1 MLDVVTPVPG
11 ADHLIA
17 WFGEWPSFHDAEVLN
32 VHLDRT
38 GPSRVQIHTWKRT
51 NDLDGEGYYIVAK
64 HVVVTF
70 QLQGVNELALD
81 GFSAQNVISGLS
93 LQQKDTGYEL
103 MLWPCYGIA
112 GSLTANEISIAF
124 EPGRPLFEP

>member
-1 MLDVVTPVPG
+1 MLDVEVPIPG

-32 VHLDRT
+32 VHLERT
-38 GPSRVQIHTWKRT
+38 GPSRLQIHTWQKT
-51 NDLDGEGYYIVAK
+51 NDVDSEGYYLLTK

-70 QLQGVNELALD
+70 QFQGVTELDLD
-81 GFSAQNVISGLS
+81 GFSEQNVISGLS

-103 MLWPCYGIA
+103 ILWPCYGIA
-112 GSLTANEISIAF
+112 GRLTATEISIAL
-124 EPGRPLFEP
+124 EPGRPIFHP